1 MRQSSCGVPLVKAYS
16 KKGGG
21 DGSWGTGQP
30 LLASDT
36 TKAQGIG
43 TVRGQ
48 LLKMSGGGPLVLV
61 AGRPGLGLW
70 IAKDDR
76 GTEWQVFN
84 IAAAYNKLQGDTDQR
99 FSADYAGITNASG
112 VIVNGTATCSAE
124 GTGYVEL
131 VEAEPG
137 VLLIMFDR
145 FPFAPMME
153 GNCTSAPPTPGCA
166 APNHGGPP
174 GQTSR
179 GRCCHL
185 DAPHYILYG

>member
-1 MRQSSCGVPLVKAYS
+1 MSA
-16 KKGGG
+16 
-21 DGSWGTGQP
+21 DTNEGQER
-30 LLASDT
+30 
-36 TKAQGIG
+36 KFKRIG
-43 TVRGQ
+43 TRPIRHDGLDKVT
-48 LLKMSGGGPLVLV
+48 
-61 AGRPGLGLW
+61 GR
-70 IAKDDR
+70 A
-76 GTEWQVFN
+76 
-84 IAAAYNKLQGDTDQR
+84 R
-99 FSADYAGITNASG
+99 FGADYAGITSASG
-112 VIVNGTATCSAE
+112 VIGNGTATCSAE